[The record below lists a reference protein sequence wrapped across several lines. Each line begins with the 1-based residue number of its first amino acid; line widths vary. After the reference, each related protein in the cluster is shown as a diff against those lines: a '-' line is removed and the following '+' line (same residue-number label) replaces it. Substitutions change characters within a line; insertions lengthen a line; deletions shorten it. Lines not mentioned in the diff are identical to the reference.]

1 MHIWAVLLKKSIIK
15 KIKHMKKQY
24 YVPKC
29 SVMDLI
35 MARAAREITVNYLQL
50 LGEGTKLENQKWA
63 P

>member
-35 MARAAREITVNYLQL
+35 MARAAREIT
-50 LGEGTKLENQKWA
+50 LGEGPKIENQKWA